1 MLLIGCTAGAFTAC
15 SDGDDDQKPSCPI
28 TEYTVPSTAE
38 IGGFY
43 TVTGKGFEASAQLF
57 LRNASGTETAAA
69 DQTVTAAGI
78 ECTVPST
85 LTAGVYTVVVKQNG
99 SWDLGPVRLEAAQ
112 NPVSSVVLP
121 AAIKLNKTL
130 EIAGNGFTSASRIFL
145 ETADAAK
152 TRTELTAVPS
162 STGISCTIPDG
173 VAAGTYNVILKH
185 NNIDWTLGENIPA
198 AVYKRLTGISYAM
211 SQTCDFSTVEG
222 GVEAVKAILLEM
234 VGNDQEMAD
243 MYFEMLFS
251 EGTNVVSQLSLKY
264 GSDNRV
270 TAVQQGEGADA
281 ADWYTFSFDGDKVSA
296 LNKMY
301 EDGESGIRAFSW
313 VLNGGKVESSNVDF
327 MRTVSGEVVSR
338 PADFTWIYD
347 AVNGQCTGVVY
358 QSTGSNYVSFDFENG
373 NYTAGGMFEYG
384 DAGKKNNIFGVD
396 VAKAIAGVTTSLD
409 DDHALACFLGYD
421 GKASLN
427 LPTATMF
434 DAMSEDDP
442 AKAVTC
448 TQDGE
453 GYVTVAKW
461 GGVGMDMM
469 GIGVKVTSETI
480 LRIYLRGIG
489 EKRRFRFTSR
499 PDRPGGSFRR
509 RAEFARSAIYFARRL
524 RLLRANSY
532 FCRYNPKNPV
542 TKWRIPYNFTTRSS
556 ES

>member
-69 DQTVTAAGI
+69 DQTVTATGI

-222 GVEAVKAILLEM
+222 GVEAVKAIQLEM

-301 EDGESGIRAFSW
+301 EDGEPGIRAFSW
-313 VLNGGKVESSNVDF
+313 VLNDGKVESSNVDF

-338 PADFTWIYD
+338 PADFTWTYD

-358 QSTGSNYVSFDFENG
+358 QSNGSNYVSFDFENG
-373 NYTAGGMFEYG
+373 NYTADGMFEYG

-421 GKASLN
+421 GKTSLN

-453 GYVTVAKW
+453 GYVTAAKW

-480 LRIYLRGIG
+480 F
-489 EKRRFRFTSR
+489 EFTY
-499 PDRPGGSFRR
+499 
-509 RAEFARSAIYFARRL
+509 AE
-524 RLLRANSY
+524 
-532 FCRYNPKNPV
+532 
-542 TKWRIPYNFTTRSS
+542 
-556 ES
+556 

>member
-338 PADFTWIYD
+338 PADFTWTYD

-453 GYVTVAKW
+453 GYVTAAKW

-480 LRIYLRGIG
+480 F
-489 EKRRFRFTSR
+489 EFTYA
-499 PDRPGGSFRR
+499 DY
-509 RAEFARSAIYFARRL
+509 AKSADFV
-524 RLLRANSY
+524 LRAARIARAALFVAVRSLRVLQ
-532 FCRYNPKNPV
+532 FILPEDFVCCVQIVTFAGIIPK
-542 TKWRIPYNFTTRSS
+542 IP
-556 ES
+556 

>member
-1 MLLIGCTAGAFTAC
+1 M
-15 SDGDDDQKPSCPI
+15 
-28 TEYTVPSTAE
+28 
-38 IGGFY
+38 
-43 TVTGKGFEASAQLF
+43 
-57 LRNASGTETAAA
+57 
-69 DQTVTAAGI
+69 
-78 ECTVPST
+78 
-85 LTAGVYTVVVKQNG
+85 
-99 SWDLGPVRLEAAQ
+99 
-112 NPVSSVVLP
+112 
-121 AAIKLNKTL
+121 
-130 EIAGNGFTSASRIFL
+130 
-145 ETADAAK
+145 
-152 TRTELTAVPS
+152 
-162 STGISCTIPDG
+162 
-173 VAAGTYNVILKH
+173 
-185 NNIDWTLGENIPA
+185 
-198 AVYKRLTGISYAM
+198 YKRLTGISYAM

-301 EDGESGIRAFSW
+301 EDGEPGIRAFSW
-313 VLNGGKVESSNVDF
+313 VLNDGKVESSNVDF

-338 PADFTWIYD
+338 PADFTWTYD

-358 QSTGSNYVSFDFENG
+358 QSNGSNYVSFDFENG
-373 NYTAGGMFEYG
+373 NYTADGMFEYG

-453 GYVTVAKW
+453 GYVTAAKW

-480 LRIYLRGIG
+480 F
-489 EKRRFRFTSR
+489 EFTY
-499 PDRPGGSFRR
+499 
-509 RAEFARSAIYFARRL
+509 AE
-524 RLLRANSY
+524 
-532 FCRYNPKNPV
+532 
-542 TKWRIPYNFTTRSS
+542 
-556 ES
+556 

>member
-338 PADFTWIYD
+338 PADFTWTYD

-453 GYVTVAKW
+453 GYVTAAKW

-469 GIGVKVTSETI
+469 V
-480 LRIYLRGIG
+480 
-489 EKRRFRFTSR
+489 
-499 PDRPGGSFRR
+499 
-509 RAEFARSAIYFARRL
+509 
-524 RLLRANSY
+524 
-532 FCRYNPKNPV
+532 
-542 TKWRIPYNFTTRSS
+542 S
-556 ES
+556 ESRSPLKRYSNLPTRNRRKAPISFYEPPGSPGRLFSSPCGVCAFCNLFCPKTSFVACK

>member
-1 MLLIGCTAGAFTAC
+1 MTAT
-15 SDGDDDQKPSCPI
+15 
-28 TEYTVPSTAE
+28 
-38 IGGFY
+38 
-43 TVTGKGFEASAQLF
+43 
-57 LRNASGTETAAA
+57 
-69 DQTVTAAGI
+69 GI

-185 NNIDWTLGENIPA
+185 NNIDWMLGENIPA

-301 EDGESGIRAFSW
+301 EDGEPGIRAFSW

-338 PADFTWIYD
+338 PADFTWTYD

-480 LRIYLRGIG
+480 F
-489 EKRRFRFTSR
+489 EFTY
-499 PDRPGGSFRR
+499 
-509 RAEFARSAIYFARRL
+509 AE
-524 RLLRANSY
+524 
-532 FCRYNPKNPV
+532 
-542 TKWRIPYNFTTRSS
+542 
-556 ES
+556 